1 MKEGFIRTQKT
12 ARYFT
17 LGELSTHTTEIWIV
31 LHGYAQLASDFLEPF
46 ESIKAPHRFI
56 VAPEGLNKFYA
67 RGFGGKPAASWMTSE
82 TREHEIADYLL
93 YLDNLYESLDFRATA
108 GKFFLLG
115 FSQGVATATRWLQ
128 HTSHRIDELIIYS
141 GEIASELQEPLSP
154 KLFSIPLTYI
164 TGNQDKLI
172 SPEKQDSVFAMME
185 KLNAKVIRF
194 DGGHEVKE
202 EVLKLLV

>member
-17 LGELSTHTTEIWIV
+17 LGELGPQTTEVWIV
-31 LHGYAQLASDFLEPF
+31 LHGYAQLAADFLAPF
-46 ESIKAPHRFI
+46 DCINAPHRFI

-67 RGFGGKPAASWMTSE
+67 RGFGGKPAATWMTSE
-82 TREHEIADYLL
+82 DRRNEIADYLQ
-93 YLDNLYESLDFRATA
+93 YLDTLYESLGFRATS

-115 FSQGVATATRWLQ
+115 FSQGVVTATRWLQ
-128 HTSHRIDELIIYS
+128 HTSFRVDELIIYA
-141 GEIASELQEPLSP
+141 GEIASELQDPLSP
-154 KLFSIPLTYI
+154 KLSSLPITYI
-164 TGNQDKLI
+164 TGTKDKLI
-172 SPEKQDSVFAMME
+172 SPEKQATVFSMME